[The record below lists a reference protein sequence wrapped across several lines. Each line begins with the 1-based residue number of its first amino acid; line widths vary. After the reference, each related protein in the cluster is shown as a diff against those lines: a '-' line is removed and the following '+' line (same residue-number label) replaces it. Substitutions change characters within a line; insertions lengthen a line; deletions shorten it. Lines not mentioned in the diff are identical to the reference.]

1 MVAVV
6 VVIGLTLAGLALS
19 GELHVMLSLAAVSLL
34 VAAMVT
40 AVVIDGLRRGQV
52 DRLDLQE
59 PLAGMV
65 RDLQIF
71 ASRVA
76 ILDAPPPRA
85 MT

>member
-1 MVAVV
+1 MFAVV

-34 VAAMVT
+34 VSALAT
-40 AVVIDGLRRGQV
+40 ALSVDGLRGSQL
-52 DRLDLQE
+52 DSLDLQE
-59 PLAGMV
+59 PLAHMV

-71 ASRVA
+71 ASRLAVLA
-76 ILDAPPPRA
+76 SPPPRA